1 MLTLIHGANHPPI
14 EILGRR
20 PGGGG
25 HWRDLDRH
33 PDGETVP
40 GLLVLRPVAPI
51 YFANAPRLRGRLL
64 ELVDTADPHPRVL
77 VLDLDAVP
85 DIDVTALDLLAG
97 FDADL
102 RRRGVTLWLANPNAR
117 PLDMLRRLPGAGEWE
132 RRLFRDLDAVASAFA
147 GSHASAPGD
156 ERPPVRRRPSACA
169 GRCGPRRTAAT
180 RW

>member
-1 MLTLIHGANHPPI
+1 VAAATG
-14 EILGRR
+14 
-20 PGGGG
+20 
-25 HWRDLDRH
+25 RDLDRH

-64 ELVDTADPHPRVL
+64 ELVDTADPPPRVL
-77 VLDLDAVP
+77 VVDLDAVP

-117 PLDMLRRLPGAGEWE
+117 PLDMLRRLPDAGEWE
-132 RRLFRDLDAVASAFA
+132 RRLFRDLDAAATAFA
-147 GSHASAPGD
+147 GSPASAPGD
-156 ERPPVRRRPSACA
+156 ERPPGPPS
-169 GRCGPRRTAAT
+169 P
-180 RW
+180 

>member
-1 MLTLIHGANHPPI
+1 VAAATGATWTAIPTA
-14 EILGRR
+14 R
-20 PGGGG
+20 PS
-25 HWRDLDRH
+25 
-33 PDGETVP
+33 P

-132 RRLFRDLDAVASAFA
+132 RRLFRDLDAATSAFA
-147 GSHASAPGD
+147 GSRTSAPGD
-156 ERPPVRRRPSACA
+156 ERPPGPPS
-169 GRCGPRRTAAT
+169 P
-180 RW
+180 